1 MEEQDGPAAPLH
13 DEGHAA
19 GPDDLCHAVGK
30 GPGGGPGQAQSQ
42 CGQTSRAEHKSH
54 VCIVIEVFVPTSK
67 IPRGLH
73 LPGLFLMSGWTVW
86 KEVLMNIS
94 TEKDAGHIYGGRR
107 WVQRQMEHPSHQKE
121 GERWVWLLL

>member
-30 GPGGGPGQAQSQ
+30 VPGGGPGQAQSQ

-67 IPRGLH
+67 IPRGLR
-73 LPGLFLMSGWTVW
+73 LPGLFLMSRWTVPRRML
-86 KEVLMNIS
+86 VTS
-94 TEKDAGHIYGGRR
+94 TVAGDGSRA
-107 WVQRQMEHPSHQKE
+107 QMEGPSLAEHPSHQKE
-121 GERWVWLLL
+121 GEKWVRLWLCW